1 MSSAP
6 RASRVP
12 RNVLILSLV
21 ALASGFGQDLVTP
34 VLPAYLALLGIGHAG
49 IGLIDGVLQGA
60 TQVFRFVSGV
70 LSDRYAARKRFVF
83 LGYAL
88 SSVSRPLLAL
98 SGGFASAL
106 GLRLVD
112 GIGKGMKDAPR
123 DALVADSAAAEARGR
138 AFGFHRLIDTAGS
151 VIGPLTAGAVLL
163 AMTPTLASYRLI
175 FLLTAV
181 PGAAALVLIGFGVRE
196 PSPAAA
202 SVKAAEPTRLPAA
215 FWAFTAASSVV
226 MLTKVNDSLFLA
238 RTQDVGIPAAWIPA
252 AFAGFT
258 TIYAALSY
266 PVGIWSDRVGRLP
279 MIASGWLLLAS
290 VEAGFALTGGALS
303 ALLLL
308 AAYGVFYALT
318 EGSGRA
324 MIADLVPSEARGTA
338 YAVFYASV
346 GVAVI
351 AGGYGLGRVWDT
363 VSPAAAFGISSAG
376 SLFGGL
382 LFLRMA
388 LRGRGN
394 EKSPL
399 S

>member
-1 MSSAP
+1 MTTETS
-6 RASRVP
+6 RTRVP

-21 ALASGFGQDLVTP
+21 ALASGFGQDLVAP
-34 VLPAYLALLGIGHAG
+34 VLPAYLAMIGVSHAG

-70 LSDRYAARKRFVF
+70 LSDRYGSRKRFVF

-123 DALVADSAAAEARGR
+123 DALVADSASADARGR

-151 VIGPLTAGAVLL
+151 VVGPLTAGAVLL
-163 AMTPTLASYRLI
+163 ALSPSLSSYRLI
-175 FLLTAV
+175 FLLAAV
-181 PGAAALVLIGFGVRE
+181 PGAAALALIWLGVRE
-196 PSPAAA
+196 PAPAASAA
-202 SVKAAEPTRLPAA
+202 SRPIAKRLPPA
-215 FWAFTAASSVV
+215 FWAFTAASAIA

-238 RTQDVGIPAAWIPA
+238 RTQDLGVPAAWIPA
-252 AFAGFT
+252 VFAGFT

-266 PVGIWSDRVGRLP
+266 PIGIWSDRVGRLP
-279 MIASGWLLLAS
+279 MVASGWILLAM
-290 VEAGFALTGGALS
+290 VEAGFAFAGGALP
-303 ALLLL
+303 ALPLL
-308 AAYGVFYALT
+308 AGYGVFYALT

-324 MIADLVPSEARGTA
+324 MIADLVPPDARGTA

-346 GVAVI
+346 GVAVV
-351 AGGYGLGRVWDT
+351 AGGFGLGRVWDD
-363 VSPAAAFGISSAG
+363 VSPAAAFGVSAVG
-376 SLFGGL
+376 SLVAGI
-382 LFLRMA
+382 LFVLMA
-388 LRGRGN
+388 LRGK
-394 EKSPL
+394 EKTPL
-399 S
+399 IS